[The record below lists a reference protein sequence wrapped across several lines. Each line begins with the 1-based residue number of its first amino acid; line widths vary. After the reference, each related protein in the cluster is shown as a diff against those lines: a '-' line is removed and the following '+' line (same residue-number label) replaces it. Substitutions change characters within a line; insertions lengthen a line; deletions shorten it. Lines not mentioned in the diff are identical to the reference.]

1 MILFQVKKKD
11 DSIYMIPRAPAAQY
25 NYLLERLTLMPIVS
39 INMHIHYAKIY
50 VHFMIELPP
59 KGLAAVTWRKDRSLF
74 YLWAQSKANGT
85 ALNNEFLFS
94 LLSL

>member
-1 MILFQVKKKD
+1 
-11 DSIYMIPRAPAAQY
+11 
-25 NYLLERLTLMPIVS
+25 
-39 INMHIHYAKIY
+39 
-50 VHFMIELPP
+50 MIELPP
-59 KGLAAVTWRKDRSLF
+59 KPKGLAEVTWRKDRPLF